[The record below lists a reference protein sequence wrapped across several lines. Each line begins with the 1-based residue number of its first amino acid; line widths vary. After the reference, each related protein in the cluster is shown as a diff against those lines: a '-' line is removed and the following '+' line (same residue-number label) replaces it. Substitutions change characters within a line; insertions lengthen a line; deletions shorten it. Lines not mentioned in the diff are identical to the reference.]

1 MIEGMD
7 VHSITMPMRRPFVH
21 ASMARHHS
29 DGVLVAISVA
39 GSIGTGESAPRTYVT
54 GETTET
60 VIHALSRLRPE
71 ALDPLID
78 WSSFETSVR
87 DLAGLDL
94 PQLMAANGQ
103 RSPAAACALET
114 ALLDA
119 ICRLHGRS
127 MFDALNVCGLSPEM
141 LLPAPRAIAATLT
154 IDLSMTPEKAFQDEP
169 ALSNGVRH
177 VKIKV
182 DTNDAS
188 IVKARR
194 FLEMLAPDITTS
206 IDINGAWPMAQALER
221 CRQFRDTGLS
231 WVEEPLSPRRWED
244 LKRLRED
251 SGLSV
256 MLDESFVDEHDLTAA
271 VRHRACDLINI
282 RISKCGGPLR
292 AARLANLAIRHGL
305 GYQIGVQVGEHGPLW
320 AAGRVLAASL
330 RHARACE
337 VGKADQWFPSDTSIP
352 PFSIDR
358 TTYLAPPLPGPGHGV
373 IPGPAMWGCAKHA
386 FSHPAT
392 LARLAPTLVNA

>member
-7 VHSITMPMRRPFVH
+7 VYSLRMPMRRPFVH

-29 DGVLVAISVA
+29 DGVLVAVSVA
-39 GSIGTGESAPRTYVT
+39 GSVGTGESAPRIYVT

-60 VIHALSRLRPE
+60 VIHALSRLRLE
-71 ALDPLID
+71 ALDRLID
-78 WSSFETSVR
+78 WSTFETSVR
-87 DLAGLDL
+87 DLARLDL
-94 PQLMAANGQ
+94 PQLMAADRQ

-119 ICRLHGRS
+119 VCRLHGRS
-127 MFDALNVCGLSPEM
+127 MFEALNACGLGPDT
-141 LLPAPRAIAATLT
+141 LLPAPCAVAATLT

-182 DTNDAS
+182 DTNDTS
-188 IVKARR
+188 IAKARR
-194 FLEMLAPDITTS
+194 FLDMLAPDITTS
-206 IDINGAWPMAQALER
+206 IDINGAWSLAQALEQ
-221 CRQFRDTGLS
+221 CRQFRDTRLS
-231 WVEEPLSPRRWED
+231 WVEEPLSPRSWKD
-244 LKRLRED
+244 LRRLRED

-271 VRHRACDLINI
+271 IHHHACDLINI
-282 RISKCGGPLR
+282 RVSKCGGPLR
-292 AARLANLAIRHGL
+292 AARLADHAIQHGL
-305 GYQIGVQVGEHGPLW
+305 DYQIGVQVGEHGPLW

-330 RHARACE
+330 RHPRACE

-352 PFSIDR
+352 PFPIDR
-358 TTYLAPPLPGPGHGV
+358 TTYLAPSLPGPGHGV
-373 IPGPAMWGCAKHA
+373 IPGPGMWACATHA

-392 LARLAPTLVNA
+392 AARLTPTRVSA